1 MKKPFRYQSWSSDQ
15 ELLDRIDRIKFEN
28 GDMNKDEELR
38 YNSTLGKFQKGDKFG
53 SLSDFKNDPKLFE
66 PILDNLQKPNKY
78 KKFAEDNS
86 TRNYVWGKVLKNR
99 RLKKSDYEGLSS
111 SDIIVAEDKRERLK
125 KLALKP
131 DKPKPTNV
139 VPMPVPSNA
148 PLSDENWWKTKSQSL
163 EEYLKAKNLE
173 YYAKPKSLRSFI
185 EARKE
190 GIGTLFKKNS

>member
-1 MKKPFRYQSWSSDQ
+1 MKKPFRYKSWSSDQ

-38 YNSTLGKFQKGDKFG
+38 YNSTLGKFQKGDKVG

-66 PILDNLQKPNKY
+66 SIPDKLKNK
-78 KKFAEDNS
+78 KQDDID
-86 TRNYVWGKVLKNR
+86 TRNYVWGKVKKNR
-99 RLKKSDYEGLSS
+99 RLKRPDYDGFSS

-139 VPMPVPSNA
+139 VPMPIPSDA

-173 YYAKPKSLRSFI
+173 YYAKPKSLRSFL